1 METRY
6 IAALIAFLGG
16 ALIALV
22 NAILTAKE
30 VNGDSKLPVPA
41 AVIRQICNIIYI
53 VGTYFVV
60 RKLGIDVMWPLI
72 GAAIGLT
79 VPSILFAITIAKHV
93 KGDD

>member
-6 IAALIAFLGG
+6 IAALISFLGG

-41 AVIRQICNIIYI
+41 AVIRQICNIVYF
-53 VGTYFVV
+53 VGTYFVA
-60 RKLGIDVMWPLI
+60 RKLGINFIWPLI
-72 GAAIGLT
+72 GAAVGLT
-79 VPSILFAITIAKHV
+79 IPSILFAITIAKNV